1 MSSVEHRLSDVTEV
15 VEPSGPD
22 RECEEFVFIDLAS
35 VDPVS
40 KRVVSPKRML
50 VSEAPARARQRV
62 RSGDVLVSTVRPNL
76 NGVASV
82 SPLLAGAVASTGFV
96 VLRARPEL
104 VDERY
109 LFNWLCGPAFV
120 AEMTRRATGDIVPA
134 VSDAVV
140 RSTSIPIPPL
150 VEQRRIASVLD
161 QADQLRHDRRDG
173 IALLDEFAESLL
185 LSMIEECLPSVDPPF
200 SSLAETRPLD
210 SSAASATAAA
220 TSPFFAS
227 VASFGFEPSSVR
239 TPSLPVYESTV
250 LMPAVPLPPYF
261 ALGVGQPP
269 VLRAMKNLVASA
281 AYGTS
286 VKAGARG
293 TVPVI
298 RVSNIT
304 RQGDLS
310 LTKTAAVDLPPAE
323 LERYAVAEG
332 DVLLCRSSAHGSVVK
347 AAIVREETTAVY
359 AANVIRLRPENAKDA
374 EYIAAF
380 LTSAHAKLAVSEM
393 ATMNPANLLAML
405 MPLPSATVRA
415 TFAERIRE
423 IRLARTT
430 QILQLARLNELH
442 ASLQHRGFSG
452 RL

>member
-1 MSSVEHRLSDVTEV
+1 
-15 VEPSGPD
+15 
-22 RECEEFVFIDLAS
+22 
-35 VDPVS
+35 
-40 KRVVSPKRML
+40 
-50 VSEAPARARQRV
+50 
-62 RSGDVLVSTVRPNL
+62 
-76 NGVASV
+76 
-82 SPLLAGAVASTGFV
+82 
-96 VLRARPEL
+96 
-104 VDERY
+104 
-109 LFNWLCGPAFV
+109 
-120 AEMTRRATGDIVPA
+120 
-134 VSDAVV
+134 
-140 RSTSIPIPPL
+140 
-150 VEQRRIASVLD
+150 
-161 QADQLRHDRRDG
+161 
-173 IALLDEFAESLL
+173 
-185 LSMIEECLPSVDPPF
+185 
-200 SSLAETRPLD
+200 
-210 SSAASATAAA
+210 
-220 TSPFFAS
+220 
-227 VASFGFEPSSVR
+227 
-239 TPSLPVYESTV
+239 
-250 LMPAVPLPPYF
+250 
-261 ALGVGQPP
+261 
-269 VLRAMKNLVASA
+269 MKNLVASA

-332 DVLLCRSSAHGSVVK
+332 DVLLCRSSAHESVVK